1 MSLDELNGQI
11 CNCRKCRLWEG
22 ARNAVPGEGPADARV
37 MLVGQN
43 PGTEEDKVG
52 RPFVGRSGRFLT
64 KTLAENGIRRE
75 ELFVTNIVKHV
86 TPLNRKPFVDEIQAC
101 VPYLEAQIR
110 LIKPEV
116 VVLVGAAARETP
128 RISGIAYVEVVH
140 PAAALRFTRMRER
153 FRSQIAG
160 LTKLL

>member
-1 MSLDELNGQI
+1 
-11 CNCRKCRLWEG
+11 
-22 ARNAVPGEGPADARV
+22 

-153 FRSQIAG
+153 FRSQIGG